1 MAERIPGSAWVRLQA
16 GLSIVLLAL
25 FAARLASPQQ
35 VRGVDLMRGRT
46 MLKTIKKDLQ
56 KHYYDPTFHGIDID
70 ARFRKAEQ
78 DLEQATSLGHIFG
91 IVAQAV
97 MDLGDSHTRFIP
109 PSRSAYFEY
118 GWRLRPVGDRAYV
131 VAVKPG
137 SDAEAKGLKIGDA
150 IISVDGKTIGRP
162 SVDLFR
168 YLYFS
173 LRPAPEMKLV
183 VQSPGDQPRQI
194 DVLTKIDKDRFA
206 QDFSQG
212 QNVHRFSESDD
223 KDVCIWNL
231 PSFLADPSK
240 LRYFAARLRQ
250 YKSVVLDLRGN
261 PGGREDTLMA
271 LLGTIL
277 DHDVKVAERLSR
289 GKPKKALVAKTLGGR
304 AFKGQV
310 VVVVDGDSASSAELF
325 ARVIQLEKRGAVIGD
340 RTSGA
345 VMEGRIYRREMGAEW
360 AVVYGIIITESD
372 LVMADGL
379 SLEGTGVVPDILALP
394 TQEDLANGRD
404 PVLAQAVK
412 LAGSEISAE
421 QAGTLFP
428 FVWKD

>member
-1 MAERIPGSAWVRLQA
+1 
-16 GLSIVLLAL
+16 
-25 FAARLASPQQ
+25 
-35 VRGVDLMRGRT
+35 
-46 MLKTIKKDLQ
+46 
-56 KHYYDPTFHGIDID
+56 
-70 ARFRKAEQ
+70 
-78 DLEQATSLGHIFG
+78 
-91 IVAQAV
+91 
-97 MDLGDSHTRFIP
+97 
-109 PSRSAYFEY
+109 
-118 GWRLRPVGDRAYV
+118 
-131 VAVKPG
+131 
-137 SDAEAKGLKIGDA
+137 
-150 IISVDGKTIGRP
+150 
-162 SVDLFR
+162 
-168 YLYFS
+168 
-173 LRPAPEMKLV
+173 
-183 VQSPGDQPRQI
+183 
-194 DVLTKIDKDRFA
+194 
-206 QDFSQG
+206 
-212 QNVHRFSESDD
+212 
-223 KDVCIWNL
+223 
-231 PSFLADPSK
+231 
-240 LRYFAARLRQ
+240 
-250 YKSVVLDLRGN
+250 
-261 PGGREDTLMA
+261 MA

-421 QAGTLFP
+421 QAGKLFP